1 MILKITLIGLMAGVL
16 GTGLGGVLSGI
27 FKKKVDKYI
36 DFFMGLSG
44 GIMLA
49 VVVFDLM
56 KEAIEQ
62 KGIFV
67 TVSATFL
74 GVVITMLI
82 KENLHM
88 SQDKQAGYLIFISIL
103 LHNLPEGLAIGSSFV
118 SAETLGFT
126 LAIVIGIHNVPE
138 GLATA
143 LTLAGTKMKTSKII
157 LYTVI
162 AGIPMGIGSFLGV
175 YFAGNFNSL
184 IGVFLSIAAGTMLY
198 VVLEEILP
206 RTKNLFCII
215 GFLIGTI
222 IVYSIKIKRGGIK
235 MDTLISKIDVDN
247 IDMEEIKKQAE
258 ILRAGET
265 VIFPT
270 ETVYGLGANALDE
283 EAVSKIYKAKGRP
296 SDNPLIVHIGD
307 KKQVYNLVQSVTKE
321 AEIVMDK
328 FWPGPI
334 TIILNKKDII
344 PKRTSGGL
352 DTVAI
357 RMPSNKIANALIKEA
372 NIPIAA
378 PSANISGRPS
388 PTRAKHVYEEMNH
401 RVSGII
407 MGNDCVYGL
416 ESTVLDLT
424 GEIPTILRPGSITK
438 EQLEKELGN
447 VQLDAALEKK
457 EDNIKAKAPG
467 MKYTHYSPN
476 AEVYIVSGE
485 QTNVIDKINTLIEEN
500 NDKNLKTCVICLKC
514 NEKQYIGKTICLGET
529 LEDVASNLF
538 DALIQADEE
547 KCDIIYSESFTNEG
561 IGCAI
566 MNRLLKSAGYKIIGA

>member
-1 MILKITLIGLMAGVL
+1 MILRITLIGLMAGVL

-222 IVYSIKIKRGGIK
+222 IVYCIYIKRGGIK

-307 KKQVYNLVQSVTKE
+307 KKQVYNLVKSVTKE

-485 QTNVIDKINTLIEEN
+485 QTNVIDKINTLTEEN
-500 NDKNLKTCVICLKC
+500 NDKNFNTCVICLKC